1 MKMLH
6 APTVNKS
13 TDTQRGAHACHRLT
27 FAVLALLE
35 KSDLEQ
41 RAGVPQGHAGRLES
55 ATV

>member
-1 MKMLH
+1 MLH

-55 ATV
+55 AMV